1 MNSFQKRKIR
11 LNKNTRIWFGRGK
24 FDDWCVYTKENG
36 NIYCYT
42 DVDYFNVIKKL
53 SDKYGKQIVYEDFK
67 DIYFDVNKQFNIY
80 KMTTKCKSIAKHYS
94 EDTLKWWIVLYMT
107 MVAEENKE
115 NKILGKRI
123 KHLGIYNILFD
134 EYSVE
139 YVTTYM
145 NGKKWY
151 ELDKLMKERGI

>member
-1 MNSFQKRKIR
+1 MKKIR
-11 LNKNTRIWFGRGK
+11 LKNGTRIWFAKGK
-24 FDDWCVYTKENG
+24 IDDWCVYTKEKNQVK
-36 NIYCYT
+36 CYT
-42 DVDYFNVIKKL
+42 DNDYFKVIKDL
-53 SDKYGKQIVYEDFK
+53 SDRYGREMVYDDFK
-67 DIYFDVNKQFNIY
+67 TIYFSVNEQVDIDE
-80 KMTTKCKSIAKHYS
+80 MMSKCKIVSKHYT

-134 EYSVE
+134 EYSID
-139 YVTTYM
+139 YITTYM
-145 NGKKWY
+145 KGKRWW